1 MKEDDKALLLGNMRS
16 MISLIDKLRD
26 FNLNDYI
33 SLPRIAV
40 LGEQSAG
47 KSSLL
52 ESICG
57 LTFLPRG
64 SGIVTRRPLELR
76 MIRRAVEKP
85 YFEFPKDHP
94 SEKFENTLQVTKIIE
109 ELTDKN
115 TSGEK
120 GISKDP
126 IVCTVFSP
134 TVPDLTL
141 IDLPGI
147 TRNPVGGQPENIE
160 EITKDLVRHY
170 CKNED
175 TLILCVIP
183 ANIDL
188 SNSDALKFSRQ
199 LDPRGER
206 TIGVLT
212 KIDLMDEGTDARSI
226 LMNEEIKLRYGY
238 VGIKGRSQ
246 ADIKRNCNVQEAIQK
261 ELDFFGKHPI
271 YSTLPIELLGTRSL
285 INRVSSLLFK
295 MIEKSLPRIKK
306 EIFERKKKAKI
317 SLESLGNEFPEK
329 EEHKMELVFMLV
341 RQFKENFNQ
350 EINGKYFHRKID
362 RKSLRSSK
370 RETITFQLNSL
381 FKDLYKEFS
390 NKDHEI
396 TADYTDDFIQNAI
409 DVYQGN
415 SIPGFH
421 SFDSFL
427 YLVHPKIDKLKEPI
441 YSLLDDC
448 KNILE
453 ERGLQIMDHVFKKF
467 HVLHTEIKDT
477 FLKELNDSKHE
488 IRKILNNLVSCE
500 DNYLFTNDPLF
511 LQTTVHTEKN
521 KKIMSA
527 TQLLVRELRGKI
539 NNYFFI
545 IVRNLRDIV
554 PKLIGQFLVKKFNK
568 NLEVH
573 ILNGLN
579 ERNYCL
585 ESLCENKITFAQ
597 RKKLKMEIDSLQK
610 AESLL
615 INDFN
620 MGFKI
625 ETPKMTVSHKT
636 KNHQISF
643 DDEEDEFDLEISNL
657 ERLNDE
663 FLDFNETLLSGRTN
677 QNSTMMSNR
686 QRPTPNIRNTS
697 NNPRISNHNQH
708 RNRPNTTQ
716 NDIHRNSGTNHRQ
729 NPSSSQKK
737 IPNNQNSHQR
747 PQNIPNNQN
756 RQDPR
761 MNRNM
766 NQNPNKNLNINPNMN
781 SNPKQNVNLNINP
794 NKYNNYQNKQNNQTN
809 RNPQNSRKIDFSS
822 GFGNK
827 NINKN
832 SNKQA
837 PKIIF
842 NDGGAQRKPRW
853 NQQETKKEAPND
865 LFSIDLLGGGGQ
877 KKNQKNQGKD
887 LKKSTGNLFG

>member
-1 MKEDDKALLLGNMRS
+1 MKKEEDKALLLGNMRS

-76 MIRRAVEKP
+76 MIRRGVPKP
-85 YFEFPKDHP
+85 YFEFPKDYP
-94 SEKFENTLQVTKIIE
+94 SRKFENPEEVTKIIE

-115 TSGEK
+115 TDGIK
-120 GISKDP
+120 GISKNP

-226 LMNEEIKLRYGY
+226 LLNEEIKLRYGY

-246 ADIKRNCNVQEAIQK
+246 ADIKRSCGVQEAIQK

-306 EIFERKKKAKI
+306 EIFERKKRAKS
-317 SLESLGNEFPEK
+317 SLEQLGNEFPEL

-362 RKSLRSSK
+362 KKSHRSSK

-390 NKDHEI
+390 DKDYEI
-396 TADYTDDFIQNAI
+396 TSDYTDDFIQNAI

-427 YLVHPKIDKLKEPI
+427 FLVHPKIDKLKEPI
-441 YSLLDDC
+441 YALLDDS

-453 ERGLQIMDHVFKKF
+453 ERGLQIMDLVFKKF
-467 HVLHTEIKDT
+467 HVLHTEVKDT
-477 FLKELNDSKHE
+477 FLKQLNDSKHD
-488 IRKILNNLVSCE
+488 IRKILNNLISCE

-511 LQTTVHTEKN
+511 LETTVHTEKN

-539 NNYFFI
+539 NKYFFI

-554 PKLIGQFLVKKFNK
+554 PKLIGQFMVKKFNK
-568 NLEVH
+568 NLEVA
-573 ILNGLN
+573 ILNELN
-579 ERNYCL
+579 EKNYCL
-585 ESLCENKITFAQ
+585 DSLCENKITFAQ
-597 RKKLKMEIDSLQK
+597 RKKLKLEIDSLQK

-620 MGFKI
+620 MGYKI
-625 ETPKMTVSHKT
+625 ETPKARVSHKT
-636 KNHQISF
+636 NNHQISF

-663 FLDFNETLLSGRTN
+663 FLDFNQNLLNNTTH
-677 QNSTMMSNR
+677 QNSTMVSHR
-686 QRPTPNIRNTS
+686 QGHGGTNMRNTNNNMRNTS
-697 NNPRISNHNQH
+697 NNPRMHNNQTRH
-708 RNRPNTTQ
+708 HRPNTTQ
-716 NDIHRNSGTNHRQ
+716 HNNNNQRNSNSIKSSSNRQ
-729 NPSSSQKK
+729 NKNISQRSM
-737 IPNNQNSHQR
+737 NQQNVNKN
-747 PQNIPNNQN
+747 PQQNPQQNTQQNTNQMDPRQN
-756 RQDPR
+756 R
-761 MNRNM
+761 NN
-766 NQNPNKNLNINPNMN
+766 NPNNLNINT
-781 SNPKQNVNLNINP
+781 
-794 NKYNNYQNKQNNQTN
+794 NKYNNYPPNQQSQQNQ
-809 RNPQNSRKIDFSS
+809 RNSNNSRKIDFSS

-827 NINKN
+827 NN
-832 SNKQA
+832 NKQQP

-842 NDGGAQRKPRW
+842 NDGKSKGRW
-853 NQQETKKEAPND
+853 NTGRQNETKKEAPKD
-865 LFSIDLLGGGGQ
+865 LFSIDLLGGGGGQ
-877 KKNQKNQGKD
+877 KQPQKRPSKD
-887 LKKSTGNLFG
+887 IKKSTGNLFG